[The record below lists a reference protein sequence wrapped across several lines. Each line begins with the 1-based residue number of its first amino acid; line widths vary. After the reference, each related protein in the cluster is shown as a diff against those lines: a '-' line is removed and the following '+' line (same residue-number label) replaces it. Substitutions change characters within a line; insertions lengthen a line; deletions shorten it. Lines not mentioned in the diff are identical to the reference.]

1 MANYAHT
8 FTSGE
13 TVTPTKLNN
22 ARTISD
28 IVNADISPAAGIAHS
43 KLATIAAGQVLLGN
57 ASNVPTPTT
66 ISGDATLSNLG
77 VVVIANNA
85 VTSAKLANANVTTAK
100 IADGAITTD
109 KLANANVTT
118 AKIADGAITTGKLAN
133 AQQIASAWVS
143 VDGDF
148 ANIPTNGTTF
158 TRVSD
163 TVVRVTRT
171 AHGLS
176 NGDFVCFD
184 SLISPHNYLNGTW
197 TISAVTANTFD
208 FTISGATVPTSALT
222 AQIIRPTRIK
232 QQYNVSK
239 VGRLSDGNY
248 RVFFSTAFLTTDYIV
263 VGSALYAGD
272 PRMGVGSVAQT
283 TTYVD
288 VRASYYNGTE
298 YNVDPLNVI
307 TFGGL

>member
-85 VTSAKLANANVTTAK
+85 VTSA
-100 IADGAITTD
+100 